1 MDSFT
6 GHGGR
11 LDAAM
16 RAWPDAPAPWV
27 DLSTGVNPTPYP
39 CPRAS
44 RAARARLPFAEEIAT
59 LEALAGAAFGVDD
72 PDRVLATAG
81 AEAGLRLLPQ
91 LLKAQTA
98 MVAGPTYASHADA
111 WSQAGTRLVDR
122 EDQAAVVVI
131 VNPNNPDGRVVDQAR
146 LLQQADRLAAREGWL
161 VVDESF
167 ADVSPGAS
175 IAALGHP
182 RIVALRSFGKFYG
195 LAGLRLG
202 FLLGAP
208 QVVRRARLRQG
219 AWPVSADALAAG
231 CAAYADPDWR
241 ERTQARL
248 ARAAARLDATLIRGG
263 FGIVGGTS
271 LFRLASADDAQHRF
285 AALCAKGILSR
296 PFADEPTWL
305 RFGLPQASARRRVEA
320 AIEALA

>member
-1 MDSFT
+1 MDSFM

-16 RAWPDAPAPWV
+16 RAWPDAPRPWV
-27 DLSTGVNPTPYP
+27 DLSTGVNPAPYP

-44 RAARARLPFAEEIAT
+44 RAVRARLPFAEEIAA
-59 LEALAGAAFGVDD
+59 LEALAGVAFGIND
-72 PDRVLATAG
+72 PDQVLATAG

-91 LLKAQTA
+91 LLNAQAA
-98 MVAGPTYASHADA
+98 MVAGPTYASHAEA
-111 WSQAGTRLVDR
+111 WSQAGARLVER
-122 EDQAAVVVI
+122 EDEAAVVVI

-146 LLQQADRLAAREGWL
+146 LLQQADRLAARDGWL

-175 IAALGHP
+175 IAAHGHP
-182 RIVALRSFGKFYG
+182 HIVALRSFGKFYG

-208 QVVRRARLRQG
+208 QIVHRARLRQG

-231 CAAYADPDWR
+231 RAAYADPDWR

-248 ARAAARLDATLIRGG
+248 ARAAARLDATLIRCG
-263 FGIVGGTS
+263 FRIVGGTP
-271 LFRLASADDAQHRF
+271 LFRLARADDAQDRF
-285 AALCAKGILSR
+285 AALCARGILTR
-296 PFADEPTWL
+296 PFAGEPTWL
-305 RFGLPQASARRRVEA
+305 RFGLPQASGRRRVKD